1 MVEMEI
7 AVMDLLVQMVMVVVM
22 QLHVEM
28 VQVVVADFTLMVQ
41 IIHPMVEDMDMHF

>member
-1 MVEMEI
+1 MVEMGI

-28 VQVVVADFTLMVQ
+28 VQVGVVDFTLMVQ
-41 IIHPMVEDMDMHF
+41 IIHPTVEDMDMHF